1 MKKKL
6 IAAILLA
13 ALIVNIFSLVAFA
26 APDAATPIAE
36 VNGPAVTDDVT
47 ATDAVAAPVTT
58 ASYTTKA
65 VSADFEKVAANDA
78 LELYVNKTVGAI
90 GVKDLQTGF
99 IWYSSVPSDTYDRT
113 GMTDL
118 QNKQLDSLFVLTYT
132 ILNDNNAQTQTAPI
146 NNLEPQIK
154 VEKIADGVALNYLL
168 EDLNL
173 QITFEVVLDGDSLVV
188 RIPQDKVIEGEGTE
202 SKMQALLDQIQEF
215 IDECTQEVDALSDLG
230 VKSTKSDIKN
240 AYKKLDELQELTDS
254 VDSLIGVA
262 AVQSKAA
269 IILQDE
275 LQVYLFGGGGKN
287 GAFYNAQNS
296 EAGADQA
303 STLKKTATQL
313 QSKLKKCVQ
322 NFSRLTTIKLGGIV
336 DIELLP
342 NFGAAADNEQ
352 GYVFF
357 PDGSGA
363 LTYNTPNHGES
374 TEIYETSIYSEQSVD
389 MAWENNRDATGLKR
403 TMLPVYG
410 SKKDNQAMLAII
422 EGGDTNASVCL
433 LPSGNTFN
441 LNRINAKFKYR
452 NAVQVTS
459 SSEYA
464 TGMAQI
470 FEKQALEVNA
480 AIRYQFLNG
489 KNYTA
494 DYSGMASA
502 YRDRLLE
509 EGQLKKSELLNGEMP
524 LALDFVAGTW
534 KSMLFYQSYVSISSF
549 DEMGIVADEM
559 KQAGINN
566 LLMHVQ
572 SWEKQTAPS
581 TLKVP
586 KAAGGAQGVQSLTEK
601 LKANG
606 GNLFLGIDLVD
617 ADTFENNIS
626 ESKLALDTDLRIFE
640 FQSFWYKL
648 FSPLYVQKNTA
659 KTIKSLGKL
668 GNPGVAVERMGELI
682 YHDYNDS
689 YKLTRSACAETWTDI
704 YDQLAEV
711 APTAVYGGNAYLFEA
726 ADWLMDI
733 PMSSS
738 GYTFSDESVPFYQM
752 VVHGSIPYSS
762 KPFNHFYDKDKEK
775 LQTIEYGCIPLYKLT
790 YNDSSTLRKLFN
802 AFTTPYADVK
812 DEIIETYNEF
822 NGKLAGLT
830 TEYMV
835 KHESLTKDVKRVEYS
850 DGTVIYLNYADAAY
864 TTADGVQIPAKDYVI
879 A

>member
-1 MKKKL
+1 MKKKI
-6 IAAILLA
+6 IAAVLLA
-13 ALIVNIFSLVAFA
+13 ALILNIFSLAVFA
-26 APDAATPIAE
+26 APDDAAPADDAAT
-36 VNGPAVTDDVT
+36 VTVTDDLT
-47 ATDAVAAPVTT
+47 GDASAATDAAASFTT
-58 ASYTTKA
+58 TA
-65 VSADFEKVAANDA
+65 VSADFEKVAESDA
-78 LELYVNKTVGAI
+78 LELYVNKAIGAI
-90 GVKDLQTGF
+90 GVKDLETGF

-146 NNLEPQIK
+146 NNLEPK
-154 VEKIADGVALNYLL
+154 LTVEKIANGAALNYYL

-173 QITFEVVLDGDSLVV
+173 EITFEAVLDGDSLVLS
-188 RIPQDKVIEGEGTE
+188 IPQDKVIEGEGTDD
-202 SKMQALLDQIQEF
+202 KRQALLDQIQEF
-215 IDECTQEVDALSDLG
+215 IDECTAQVDALEELD
-230 VKSTKSDIKN
+230 VRSTRSDIKN
-240 AYKKLDELQELTDS
+240 SRKKLDELQELVDS
-254 VDSLIGVA
+254 TTSLIGVA

-296 EAGADQA
+296 EEGADQA
-303 STLKKTATQL
+303 AALKKTATQL

-336 DIELLP
+336 DIEVLP
-342 NFGAAADNEQ
+342 NMGAAADNEQ

-374 TEIYETSIYSEQSVD
+374 TETYETSIYSEQTVD
-389 MAWENNRDATGLKR
+389 MAWENNRDSTGLKR

-410 SKKDNQAMLAII
+410 SKKDDQAFLAII
-422 EGGDTNASVCL
+422 ESGDTNASVCL
-433 LPSGNTFN
+433 LPSGNTFD
-441 LNRINAKFKYR
+441 LNRIDAKFKYR

-459 SSEYA
+459 SSEYS
-464 TGMAQI
+464 TGLAQI
-470 FEKQALEVNA
+470 FEKEALDVNA
-480 AIRYQFLNG
+480 VIRYQFLNG
-489 KNYTA
+489 KNYSA
-494 DYSGMASA
+494 DYSGMAGA
-502 YRDRLLE
+502 YRDYLIESGELNKSDLLT
-509 EGQLKKSELLNGEMP
+509 GEMP

-534 KSMLFYQSYVSISSF
+534 KSMLFYDSYVSISSF
-549 DEMGIVADEM
+549 AEMETVADEM
-559 KQAGINN
+559 KAAGVNN

-572 SWEKQTAPS
+572 SWEKQEAPS

-586 KAAGGAQGVQSLTEK
+586 KAAGGAKGVQSLTET
-601 LKANG
+601 LHANG
-606 GNLFLGIDLVD
+606 GNLFLGIDIVD
-617 ADTFENNIS
+617 ADTFDNNVNQ
-626 ESKLALDTDLRIFE
+626 SKLALDTNLRIFE

-648 FSPLYVQKNTA
+648 FSPLYVQENMD
-659 KTIKSLGKL
+659 KTLKGLDKL
-668 GNPGVAVERMGELI
+668 GNPGVAVRRMGELI

-689 YKLTRSACAETWTDI
+689 YATTRAACADTWTDI
-704 YDQLAEV
+704 YGQLSEK

-752 VVHGSIPYSS
+752 VVHGSIPYSA

-802 AFTTPYADVK
+802 DFTTPYADVK

-822 NGKLAGLT
+822 NGELAGLT

-850 DGTVIYLNYADAAY
+850 DGTVIYLNYSDAAY
-864 TTADGVQIPAKDYVI
+864 TTADGVSIPAKDYVI
-879 A
+879 K